1 VLGGDDPAFEEHDVV
16 RLVPP
21 LPEHG
26 LPAGATGAVVHVY
39 DDPSEAYE
47 VEFIEPDGN
56 TIALVTVRPDELE
69 LVERPSLSE

>member
-1 VLGGDDPAFEEHDVV
+1 VLGAEGMAFEEHDVV
-16 RLVPP
+16 RLVRS

-26 LPAGATGAVVHVY
+26 LTAGATGAVVHVY

>member
-1 VLGGDDPAFEEHDVV
+1 MVFEEHDVV
-16 RLVPP
+16 RLVTPVP
-21 LPEHG
+21 QHG
-26 LPAGATGAVVHVY
+26 LAAGATGAVVHAY